1 MTQKEL
7 NELKMNKLRTEL
19 SIKRTLMS
27 FKRSLLSYISTA
39 CVFVSLAFTYLK
51 LAVPSGIDFYAIAMF
66 CVGVAFLVF
75 GLIEYVINKRE
86 AKHILEKFENE
97 LGQEE
102 QELTND

>member
-1 MTQKEL
+1 MTNKER

-39 CVFVSLAFTYLK
+39 CVFVSLALTYLK

-66 CVGVAFLVF
+66 CVGLAFLAF
-75 GLIEYVINKRE
+75 GVIEYIINKRE
-86 AKHILEKFENE
+86 AKHILQKFETE
-97 LGQEE
+97 LEQEE
-102 QELTND
+102 QELSGD